1 MTERETRTTESESID
16 PEELLPEESGLNLG
30 EYLAM
35 QKSIGNEMRFRILYA
50 LKERGEMSLDD
61 LRGAFDVEPSALRYH
76 LDELCDVGL
85 VLYRERKT
93 VDSDEL
99 FSYYVASAMGEAILE
114 HGVKELMQREWEFK
128 EKYS

>member
-35 QKSIGNEMRFRILYA
+35 QKSIGNETRFRILYA
-50 LKERGEMSLDD
+50 LKERGEMSFGD
-61 LRGAFDVEPSALRYH
+61 LRGAFDVESSTLRYH
-76 LDELCDVGL
+76 LDKLRDVGL
-85 VLYRERKT
+85 ILYRERKT

-114 HGVKELMQREWEFK
+114 HGVEELMQREWEFK
-128 EKYS
+128 ERYS